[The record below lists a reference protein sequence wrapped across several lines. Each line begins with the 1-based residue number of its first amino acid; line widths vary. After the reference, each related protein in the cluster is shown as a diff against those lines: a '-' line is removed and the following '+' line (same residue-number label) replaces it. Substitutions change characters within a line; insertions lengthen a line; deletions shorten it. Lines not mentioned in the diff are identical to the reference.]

1 MKKVIPTLL
10 GPLLCLVINVFDV
23 SFINAEAD
31 AVISVGVWMI
41 IWWVFEVVSISV
53 TALIPILMYP
63 LLGIK
68 TFGETTTI
76 YGSPIVFLFLGGFL
90 LALALE
96 KVELHRRLALSIL
109 KVIGTNA
116 GGIIWGFILSTALL
130 SMWISNTA
138 TTLVLMPIGLSVA
151 DYIGKH
157 SDNSETEI
165 KSFKIAIMLAI
176 AFAANIGGTATIIG
190 TPPNV
195 VLVGFLESELGAEI
209 SFIEWSTLALPFA
222 ILMLIVCNFIIR
234 KMVPF
239 KVHVSSEGLSIIE
252 DELRKLGRMS
262 KEEWYVTIAFGITI
276 LAWMVRVQLNGLSGL
291 NLTNGEIAMW
301 GGFTSFVIPVQKSN
315 GQREWLL
322 LWDDTK
328 RMQWGILIMFGG
340 GLALADGLSS
350 SGIIQ
355 FIGDS
360 ITSTN
365 FSIIGVVS
373 ILILVM
379 TFMTTLMSN
388 VALVA
393 VFAPILLGVSKGLG
407 LDFMDLGIPMALASS
422 CAFMLPMSTPPNAIV
437 YTSGVLKVYHMLKV
451 GFFLNIVSVLL
462 LIVLGWILINM

>member
-10 GPLLCLVINVFDV
+10 GPLLCLVINAFDV
-23 SFINAEAD
+23 SFISAEAD

-63 LLGIK
+63 LLEIK

-96 KVELHRRLALSIL
+96 KVELHKRLALSIL
-109 KVIGTNA
+109 KIIGVHA
-116 GGIIWGFILSTALL
+116 SGIIWGFMLSTALL

-138 TTLVLMPIGLSVA
+138 TTLVLMPIGLSVS
-151 DYIGKH
+151 DYIEKH

-209 SFIEWSTLALPFA
+209 SFIEWSTMALPFA
-222 ILMLIVCNFIIR
+222 VLMLIACNFILR
-234 KMVPF
+234 KMIPF
-239 KVHVSSEGLSIIE
+239 KVNVSSEGLSIIE
-252 DELRKLGRMS
+252 DELRKLGHMR
-262 KEEWYVTIAFGITI
+262 KKEWYVSVAFGITI
-276 LAWMVRVQLNGLSGL
+276 LAWMTRVQLNELSGL

-301 GGFTSFVIPVQKSN
+301 GGFTSFLIPVQKSN
-315 GQREWLL
+315 GQWEWLL
-322 LWDDTK
+322 RWDDTK

-365 FSIIGVVS
+365 FSIIGVIS

-393 VFAPILLGVSKGLG
+393 VFAPILFGVSKGLG

-437 YTSGVLKVYHMLKV
+437 YTSGVLKVHHMLKV
-451 GFFLNIVSVLL
+451 GFFLNVVSVLL
-462 LIVLGWILINM
+462 LIVLGYVLINI